1 MLDRFNHFNAETLF
15 FPSQNPYPMKK
26 RFPDTF
32 QPDTSFCELMI
43 VMLVEQEVGDDLGVC
58 VLNLLH
64 KVGTQSRKLISLNL
78 VPAGFLQVEMQG
90 I

>member
-1 MLDRFNHFNAETLF
+1 
-15 FPSQNPYPMKK
+15 MKK

-58 VLNLLH
+58 VLNLLI
-64 KVGTQSRKLISLNL
+64 V
-78 VPAGFLQVEMQG
+78 
-90 I
+90 